1 VQTILQFGDQSQ
13 KDLILARLCEK
24 ASEVS
29 KTPYGHFTIL
39 KAITYCTH
47 AGDQRKIAAS
57 LKNHFVSLGMRM
69 MMMMMMMMILMVMMI
84 LLFLLLVVMVMMM
97 VM

>member
-1 VQTILQFGDQSQ
+1 VQTILQFGDQTQ

-39 KAITYCTH
+39 KAITYCTNT
-47 AGDQRKIAAS
+47 ADQRKIAAS
-57 LKNHFVSLGMRM
+57 LRNHFVSLGMVM
-69 MMMMMMMMILMVMMI
+69 VVKLMLI
-84 LLFLLLVVMVMMM
+84 GIVVMSMLTLMLYTI
-97 VM
+97 

>member
-47 AGDQRKIAAS
+47 AADQRRIAAS

-69 MMMMMMMMILMVMMI
+69 MMIMMMILMVI
-84 LLFLLLVVMVMMM
+84 LLFLLLVVMMM
-97 VM
+97 